1 MERSMA
7 QVTIYLPSSTLEVV
21 KSVAAKEELSVSQW
35 FAQFAHAQE
44 KKATKSWT
52 HFLDDLDDIY
62 GKDKPGG
69 LDILLGEGRYADL
82 APVRSLESL

>member
-1 MERSMA
+1 MA

-35 FAQFAHAQE
+35 FAQYAHAQE
-44 KKATKSWT
+44 KKASKSWSL
-52 HFLDDLDDIY
+52 FLDDLDTIY
-62 GKDKPGG
+62 GQDKPGG

-82 APVRSLESL
+82 APIRDLESL